1 MLYIL
6 FIQEKG
12 LRRDYKK
19 KQKKLC
25 GFNYFYFA
33 AQTAKNWIDLLAFTC
48 CFSFF
53 LLFSTLRGEID
64 IILEVL
70 VVCLISW
77 LGMVIGPLWHYDI
90 GLIVVFLL
98 SSWEFMVNCIVFLQ
112 GFRSFLGGCFY
123 WNLLIDVDYMLNH
136 WKYLFIYFI
145 ELWKAFNKLTK
156 GIYNIHFL

>member
-1 MLYIL
+1 MLLAGSTRPSMKLYRFFVSFVKYILYIIYLAKSEMLYIL

-19 KQKKLC
+19 KQKKKLC

-48 CFSFF
+48 CFPFF
-53 LLFSTLRGEID
+53 IIISTLRGEID

-112 GFRSFLGGCFY
+112 GFRTFVWGFA
-123 WNLLIDVDYMLNH
+123 
-136 WKYLFIYFI
+136 FI
-145 ELWKAFNKLTK
+145 E
-156 GIYNIHFL
+156 IYW